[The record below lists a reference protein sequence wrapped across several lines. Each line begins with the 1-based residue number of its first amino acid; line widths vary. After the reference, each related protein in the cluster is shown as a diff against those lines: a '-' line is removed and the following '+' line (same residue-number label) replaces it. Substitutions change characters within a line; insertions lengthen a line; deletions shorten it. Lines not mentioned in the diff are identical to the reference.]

1 MKNKVLFIIPSL
13 AGGGAERVFVNIINT
28 IDKSLFDVTLV
39 CLSTERNVYEVSSDV
54 RVINLKSNRVRNASL
69 KILRLIRK
77 ERPNLVVSTLGHL
90 NTMLLM
96 LKIFFPKNTKLI
108 IRQTNIISFNRQS
121 HRPLIQKL
129 KNNIYNIADVIVCQS
144 KFMKDDFIKVTGI
157 KESKVV
163 KIHNP
168 VDIDFIIEKSK
179 EEINRMFNEQHTNI
193 FFAGRLEEVK
203 RIPLIIDAFKKYQEK
218 HCNAKLYILGE
229 GPQKSELVA
238 YIAKHKISPSV
249 EFLGFQ
255 QNPYKWLKHA
265 DLFIMASKHEG
276 MPNVLIEAI
285 ALGIPVLVLKHP
297 GGTIDILRNLN
308 IEDRF
313 VNNLVIDKKNFDAYD
328 NKVLSILKANFG
340 VEFVVKQYEDLFKSV
355 IQEGE

>member
-13 AGGGAERVFVNIINT
+13 AGGGAERVFVNIVNT
-28 IDKSLFDVTLV
+28 IDKSIFDVTLV

-54 RVINLKSNRVRNASL
+54 RVINLKSKRVRNATL

-77 ERPNLVVSTLGHL
+77 ERPSLVVSTLGHL
-90 NTMLLM
+90 NSMLLM
-96 LKIFFPKNTKLI
+96 LKLFFPKNTKLI
-108 IRQTNIISFNRQS
+108 IRQTNIMSFNRGKNT
-121 HRPLIQKL
+121 LIRKKAGNKL
-129 KNNIYNIADVIVCQS
+129 YKNADMIVCQS
-144 KFMKDDFIKVTGI
+144 KFMKDDFINITGVKSSNVI
-157 KESKVV
+157 K
-163 KIHNP
+163 IYNP
-168 VDIDFIIEKSK
+168 VDLDSMLIKSNEDIK
-179 EEINRMFNEQHTNI
+179 YEFNEGQINI

-203 RIPLIIDAFKKYQEK
+203 RIPLIIDAFQNFREK
-218 HCNAKLYILGE
+218 NHYSKLYILGE
-229 GPQKSELVA
+229 GPKKSELMNYTV
-238 YIAKHKISPSV
+238 KKKLSHSV

-297 GGTIDILRNLN
+297 GGTIDILRTLN

-313 VNNLVIDKKNFDAYD
+313 VNNLVIDKNSFDAYD
-328 NKVLSILKANFG
+328 KRVLSILKANFG
-340 VEFVVKQYEDLFKSV
+340 VEIVVKQYEDLFKSV
-355 IQEGE
+355 IQIGE